1 MRSELPANRLRVD
14 LVAECIWRDGD
25 RYSVP
30 PKAFRVLR
38 CLMDRPEELVTKEAL
53 LDAVWPETYVIDK
66 VLNIAVSEL
75 RQALGD
81 DPREPRFIATV
92 HRRGFR
98 WIGPPAGTLA
108 SAPDEDA
115 GIFVGRADG
124 LAELERAH
132 ALAAGGQ
139 RQMVFV
145 TGEAGIGKSTLVDR
159 FLAGLAHAAPP
170 ASIAYGQCVDRYGVG
185 EVYRPLLD
193 ASEAMLRA
201 GGPEMLATFRKY
213 APSWLL
219 RMPDLLDAKALAALQ
234 RSVTDVTVERMQRE
248 LERALEAIAAEQ
260 VVVLALEDLHWS
272 DVATAG
278 FLGALA
284 AGRGP
289 ARLLIIGTYRPFDAV
304 AHQHPIM
311 TLKRELAAK
320 RQCGEL
326 PLSGLSSEAVDALLA
341 ERFGAHRLPAP
352 LAPRLQAQTSG
363 NPLFLL
369 NALADLVQR
378 GWLFEDDGA
387 WQCGA
392 DLDALA
398 GAVPDGTRELIAM
411 RLDLLP
417 AATQELLEA
426 ASVAGVSFATQAL
439 AAALER
445 SEAEVEAE
453 CDRLT
458 HTLFLQRGDE
468 IEWPDGSR
476 GRQQRFRHV
485 LYRQVL
491 EERIPPSRRQELH
504 RCIAARLERG
514 YGARAGE
521 IAATL
526 RFHYERAG
534 DLQRAVDCVELLI
547 QQSFERR
554 ANHEAMALHEDAI
567 QLLERLPTSET
578 TARRLQQTKVRL
590 GFLST
595 TTVGHGDVR
604 SARAVAAGVTAPAST
619 SADRLVSL
627 SSVAAAQVAAGD
639 FQPGLETADAILAL
653 DADGAPG
660 ARLTGHAFAGMAHY
674 YRGDIGEALR
684 HLELVATLAA
694 TTPPIAFVDGLATP
708 TYDVATP
715 ALSVRAQALVLAGR
729 AAQASAAMELA
740 LARAKTLEMPW
751 YLSWALNCACNVAVM
766 GRDPSLVRQRAGQ
779 LETHCGDGQDS
790 FRLGA
795 HFMLA
800 WAAAMESDDPAST
813 AAFRERLDE
822 YGSIANPLVTARN
835 FSMLAE
841 AHLRVGQAD
850 GAVAA
855 LDCADA
861 ARGQSGYYDA
871 ERRRLR
877 AAVALARGRRGGR
890 RAMQDA
896 ETALEDAIAIAAA
909 QGAALFALRATV
921 DLARLWSGTAR
932 RDDARQRLTEALAPF
947 DDGPGDADVREAR
960 ALIEAI

>member
-1 MRSELPANRLRVD
+1 VHSERPVNRLRVD
-14 LVAECIWRDGD
+14 LVAECIWRDGN

-38 CLMDRPEELVTKEAL
+38 CLMERPEELVTKETL

-81 DPREPRFIATV
+81 DPKQPRFIATV

-98 WIGPPAGTLA
+98 WTGPPAATLA
-108 SAPDEDA
+108 SAADEDA
-115 GIFVGRADG
+115 GIFVGRSDG
-124 LAELERAH
+124 LAELERGYAH
-132 ALAAGGQ
+132 AAAGQ

-159 FLAGLAHAAPP
+159 FLAGLAHGAAAP

-193 ASEAMLRA
+193 AAETMLRA
-201 GGPEMLATFRKY
+201 GGPAMVATFRKY

-219 RMPDLLDAKALAALQ
+219 RMADVLDAKALAALQ
-234 RSVTDVTVERMQRE
+234 RTATDVSVERMQRE
-248 LERALEAIAAEQ
+248 LGRALEAIAAEQ

-272 DVATAG
+272 DVATTG
-278 FLGALA
+278 FLGTLA
-284 AGRGP
+284 AGRRP

-311 TLKRELAAK
+311 TLKRELAGK
-320 RQCGEL
+320 RQCSEL
-326 PLSGLSSEAVDALLA
+326 PLSGLSSEAVDVLLA

-378 GWLFEDDGA
+378 GWLYEDDGA

-398 GAVPDGTRELIAM
+398 GAVPGGTRELIAM

-417 AATQELLEA
+417 PATQELLEA
-426 ASVAGVSFATQAL
+426 ASVAGVSFTTQAL

-445 SEAEVEAE
+445 SEVEIEAE

-458 HTLFLQRGDE
+458 HTLFLQRGEE

-476 GRQQRFRHV
+476 GRQQKFRHI
-485 LYRQVL
+485 LYRHVL
-491 EERIPPSRRQELH
+491 EERIPPSRRKELH
-504 RCIAARLERG
+504 QRIAARMDRG

-526 RFHYERAG
+526 RFHYEQAG
-534 DLQRAVDCVELLI
+534 ELSRAVDCIDLLV
-547 QQSFERR
+547 QQCFARR
-554 ANHEAMALHEDAI
+554 AMHEAMALYEDAI
-567 QLLERLPTSET
+567 QLLERLPPSEA
-578 TARRLQQTKVRL
+578 TARRLQQTKVNL

-595 TTVGHGDVR
+595 TTVGHVDAW
-604 SARAVAAGVTAPAST
+604 SASAVTAGVAAPAPT
-619 SADRLVSL
+619 SLDNFMSL
-627 SSVAAAQVAAGD
+627 GGAAATQIAAGD
-639 FQPGLETADAILAL
+639 YQQGLETADAILAL
-653 DADGAPG
+653 DDENAPG
-660 ARLTGHAFAGMAHY
+660 ARLTGHALAGMVHY
-674 YRGDIGEALR
+674 HRGDIRGALE
-684 HLELVATLAA
+684 HLDLVATLAN
-694 TTPPIAFVDGLATP
+694 ATP
-708 TYDVATP
+708 IRAGHGPTASAYDAATP
-715 ALSVRAQALVLAGR
+715 ALGVRAQALVLAGH
-729 AAQASAAMELA
+729 AAPAAAAIELA
-740 LARAKTLEMPW
+740 LARAGTLEMPW

-766 GRDPSLVRQRAGQ
+766 GRDPTLVRQRANQ

-795 HFMLA
+795 RFMLA
-800 WAAAMESDDPAST
+800 WAAVMESGDPAST
-813 AAFRERLDE
+813 HVFRERLDE
-822 YGSIANPLVTARN
+822 YGSIPNPLITARN

-841 AHLRVGQAD
+841 AHLRVGQPD
-850 GAVAA
+850 GAAAA

-861 ARGQSGYYDA
+861 ARGQAGYYDA
-871 ERRRLR
+871 ERRRQR

-896 ETALEDAIAIAAA
+896 ETALEDAIALAVA
-909 QGAALFALRATV
+909 QGASLFALRATV
-921 DLARLWSGTAR
+921 DRAHLWHGTER
-932 RDDARQRLTEALAPF
+932 SDDARQRLTQALAAL
-947 DDGPGDADVREAR
+947 DVATDAADARDAR
-960 ALIEAI
+960 ALLDTL